1 MQAKCFQTS
10 LRYHSRLSFRF
21 QLSWPFLQEAF
32 SDSPIPLT
40 LPGLLSGYPQAPSF
54 PHHALTPLDHEAW

>member
-21 QLSWPFLQEAF
+21 QLSCPFLQEAF
-32 SDSPIPLT
+32 SDSPIPRPYLGIHRPRASHT
-40 LPGLLSGYPQAPSF
+40 M
-54 PHHALTPLDHEAW
+54 ALTPLGHEAW